1 MQTKAS
7 KSKSKPTKTEVKNAY
22 EAFSNAV
29 CRRSPLEVEQKALK
43 RLQRIAIKLGVPKH
57 TGIWFDDHSRY
68 VEVWFSVDSDY
79 LGMPSQTPRMWSTV
93 MDVDRNRW
101 AAKREVLAE
110 YYFTKSMAHF
120 GCKGA

>member
-29 CRRSPLEVEQKALK
+29 CRRSPIEVEQKALK
-43 RLQRIAIKLGVPKH
+43 RLQRLAIKLDVPKH

-68 VEVWFSVDSDY
+68 VEVWFVTDR
-79 LGMPSQTPRMWSTV
+79 TPRMWSTV

-110 YYFTKSMAHF
+110 YYFTKSMARF